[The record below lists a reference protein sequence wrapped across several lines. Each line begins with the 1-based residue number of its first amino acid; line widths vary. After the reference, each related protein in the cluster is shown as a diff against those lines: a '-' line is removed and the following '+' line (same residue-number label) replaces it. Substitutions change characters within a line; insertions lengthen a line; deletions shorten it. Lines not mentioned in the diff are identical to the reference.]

1 MNASNDPQNRLLRF
15 RQALDQLIEDL
26 VPGPQDSLSG
36 NGPPVLVDVYVH
48 AEHVEVLLEL
58 PGVSPEQVEVAATG
72 KHLLVEGTRSA
83 RPRTPSGRTLC
94 LESAV
99 GRFRRIV
106 ELPVP
111 SDTRRAVATL
121 ANGVL
126 QIHVPRIEDRRG
138 SAHTIP
144 VIRS

>member
-1 MNASNDPQNRLLRF
+1 VNATNDPQNRLLRF
-15 RQALDQLIEDL
+15 RQALDQLIEGL

-36 NGPPVLVDVYVH
+36 SGPPVLVDVYVH
-48 AEHVEVLLEL
+48 PEHVEVLLEL
-58 PGVSPEQVEVAATG
+58 PGVAPEQVEVAATG
-72 KHLLVEGTRSA
+72 KHLLVEGTRSP
-83 RPRTPSGRTLC
+83 RPRVPAGRTLC
-94 LESAV
+94 LESTV

-121 ANGVL
+121 DNGVL

-138 SAHTIP
+138 GAHSIP
-144 VIRS
+144 VIRP

>member
-1 MNASNDPQNRLLRF
+1 VNATNDPQNRLLRF
-15 RQALDQLIEDL
+15 RQALDQLIEGL

-36 NGPPVLVDVYVH
+36 SGPPVLVDVYVH
-48 AEHVEVLLEL
+48 PEHVEVLLEL
-58 PGVSPEQVEVAATG
+58 PGVAPEQVEVAATG
-72 KHLLVEGTRSA
+72 KHLLVEGTRSP
-83 RPRTPSGRTLC
+83 RPRVPSGRTLC
-94 LESAV
+94 LESTV

-121 ANGVL
+121 DNGVL

-138 SAHTIP
+138 GAHSIP
-144 VIRS
+144 VIRP

>member
-1 MNASNDPQNRLLRF
+1 MNAANDPQNRLLRF
-15 RQALDQLIEDL
+15 RQALDLLIEDL
-26 VPGPQDSLSG
+26 IPGPQDSLSG
-36 NGPPVLVDVYVH
+36 NGPPVLLDIYVH
-48 AEHVEVLLEL
+48 PHSVELLVDL
-58 PGVSPEQVEVAATG
+58 PGVAPENVEVAATG
-72 KHLLVEGTRSA
+72 KHLLIEGLRPG
-83 RPRTPSGRTLC
+83 RPRTPGRTLC

-121 ANGVL
+121 DNGLLRV
-126 QIHVPRIEDRRG
+126 HVPRIEDRRG
-138 SAHTIP
+138 SAHPIP